1 MRHTWYWDN
10 INAKNTLYANKKEV
24 AEVFKAVGVQFPI
37 TREAVSN
44 SFGSSIKT
52 DEDLVKLKMQN
63 ETLYQTA
70 WHGSPYEFTSFDLG
84 MIGMGEG
91 HQAHGWGLYFAKD
104 RHISETYKTW
114 LEHMPK
120 VHTKTDTYTLDEE
133 GRWILEKSGTR
144 FEDGSP
150 VDQALMAFEGAEGD
164 LAAAKEDV

>member
-1 MRHTWYWDN
+1 
-10 INAKNTLYANKKEV
+10 
-24 AEVFKAVGVQFPI
+24 
-37 TREAVSN
+37 
-44 SFGSSIKT
+44 
-52 DEDLVKLKMQN
+52 
-63 ETLYQTA
+63 
-70 WHGSPYEFTSFDLG
+70 

-104 RHISETYKTW
+104 RHISEAYNTW

-150 VDQALMAFEGAEGD
+150 VDQSLMAFEGAEGD

>member
-1 MRHTWYWDN
+1 MANGNSDEVTIRDMLSGISDYYGKPY
-10 INAKNTLYANKKEV
+10 INPDGTGNF
-24 AEVFKAVGVQFPI
+24 AERFDQI
-37 TREAVSN
+37 
-44 SFGSSIKT
+44 
-52 DEDLVKLKMQN
+52 
-63 ETLYQTA
+63 A
-70 WHGSPYEFTSFDLG
+70 WHGSPYWFEHFDLG

-104 RHISETYKTW
+104 RHISEAYKTW

-120 VHTKTDTYTLDEE
+120 VHTKTDTYTHDEE

-144 FEDGSP
+144 FADGSP